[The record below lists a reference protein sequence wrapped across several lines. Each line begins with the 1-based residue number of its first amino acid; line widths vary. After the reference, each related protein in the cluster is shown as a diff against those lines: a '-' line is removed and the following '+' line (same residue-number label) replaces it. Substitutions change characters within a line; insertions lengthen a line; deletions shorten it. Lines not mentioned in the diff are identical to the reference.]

1 MALLGEFR
9 RASFGKWFYDVTF
22 LRVQKTWW

>member
-1 MALLGEFR
+1 MALMGEFR
-9 RASFGKWFYDVTF
+9 RPSFGKWFYDVTL